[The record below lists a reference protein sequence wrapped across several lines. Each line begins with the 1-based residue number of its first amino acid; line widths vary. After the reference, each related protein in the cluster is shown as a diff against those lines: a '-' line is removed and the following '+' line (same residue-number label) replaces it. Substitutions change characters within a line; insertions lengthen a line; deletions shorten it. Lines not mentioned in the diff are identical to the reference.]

1 MLFTASLVSVLG
13 YHEFHVA
20 KSMLHMC

>member
-1 MLFTASLVSVLG
+1 MLFTASLVG
-13 YHEFHVA
+13 YFEFHVA